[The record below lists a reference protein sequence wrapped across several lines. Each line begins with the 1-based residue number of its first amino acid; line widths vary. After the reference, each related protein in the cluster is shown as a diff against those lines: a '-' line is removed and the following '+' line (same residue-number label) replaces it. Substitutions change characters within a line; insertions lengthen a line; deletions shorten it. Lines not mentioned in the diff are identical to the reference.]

1 MKKISNIISFL
12 LLILLYNFTKDCNM
26 FLLTLS
32 FSMLIIYTSI
42 FSTTSIKSKL
52 ETLYNKKYYYSI
64 NKIFKNSIILV
75 TIITLVLTLIS
86 YLTSLL
92 INIKGLSIVNISMC
106 VYLLTSTIIKLE
118 GEYISII
125 KSKKL
130 GNNLLN
136 IYNIVNNILLLITII
151 LLYKVFKLENYLN
164 ISILYLISLIP
175 FIIINIL
182 IYIFIFKNKKEV
194 QKREE
199 NKLNYIKETKKILVT
214 NKIST
219 IFNIIQS
226 SYIYLIIVILYFILT
241 NKYNYNYDTI
251 GIYITS
257 IYFYGINTIYFIY
270 KIIKSIYIDKFNE
283 IKDKIINKEN
293 YNLINIINKIV
304 SLSISLTILLII
316 ISKPLNNL
324 LFNNKDMNI
333 ILNVSYIL
341 VFYILYNLIINLNI
355 ICNKE
360 KNIIITL
367 FTGLIITL
375 ITSIPIINSSYRMG
389 YNLVGGSLISIIL
402 GITISIIIGI
412 ILIKKKLKLSLL
424 NNFNDI
430 LNMIYENIIY
440 SLVLVLFTFIVKVNI
455 NSIIKSI
462 LVIIF
467 YIFITIIFYITKE
480 KITKKKVQ

>member
-1 MKKISNIISFL
+1 MKKISNILSFL
-12 LLILLYNFTKDCNM
+12 LLILLYNFTKDSNM

-52 ETLYNKKYYYSI
+52 ETLYNKKYYYST

-92 INIKGLSIVNISMC
+92 INIKGLPIVNISMC
-106 VYLLTSTIIKLE
+106 IYLLTSTIIKLE

-125 KSKKL
+125 KNKKL

-182 IYIFIFKNKKEV
+182 IYIFIFKNKKEI

-283 IKDKIINKEN
+283 IKDKITNKEN

-316 ISKPLNNL
+316 ISKPLNNI

-455 NSIIKSI
+455 DSIAKSI

-467 YIFITIIFYITKE
+467 YIFITVIFYIIKE

>member
-12 LLILLYNFTKDCNM
+12 LLILLYNFTKDSNM